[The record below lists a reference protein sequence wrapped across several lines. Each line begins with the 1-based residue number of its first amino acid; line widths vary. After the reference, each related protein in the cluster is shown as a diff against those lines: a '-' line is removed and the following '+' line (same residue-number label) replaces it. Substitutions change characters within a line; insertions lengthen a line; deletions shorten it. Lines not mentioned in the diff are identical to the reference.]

1 LGPGF
6 LCGGALEAAAEA
18 AAAFKLLDVVAV
30 VAFKLLAAVAFKLLA
45 AVAAADNFNFNGG
58 RLDASIGVIVTIG
71 VFVPAVFEVEGF
83 GAEKDEIRGPFLTL
97 L

>member
-1 LGPGF
+1 MGPGF

-18 AAAFKLLDVVAV
+18 AVAFKLLDVVAV
-30 VAFKLLAAVAFKLLA
+30 AAFKLLA